1 MVFISNLY
9 FFWVCG
15 VMMPLLAL
23 FFLIFPPL
31 STYIGMAKPGTELS
45 ARLWVPLMCGVP
57 WFLLMI
63 PLWRS
68 IYTYLRFDKNGVT
81 EKCPLRKPV
90 EYPFSEFEDCGV
102 VDYYD
107 MPLIYLSKQTLTY
120 GQKGGNRQRH
130 ELIKWG
136 EDAIQISYTKR
147 AVRAI
152 RTYAPPELYE
162 KLCRDIDQNPHIKKK
177 YR

>member
-1 MVFISNLY
+1 MVFISNLL
-9 FFWVCG
+9 FFWYCG
-15 VMMPLLAL
+15 VVMPALCL
-23 FFLIFPPL
+23 FF
-31 STYIGMAKPGTELS
+31 IGLG
-45 ARLWVPLMCGVP
+45 LWDIESDPSIWAGIGIAGIGVAY
-57 WFLLMI
+57 FLLMI

-68 IYTYLRFDKNGVT
+68 FYTYLRFDKNGVT

-102 VDYYD
+102 VVYYD

>member
-1 MVFISNLY
+1 MVFISNLL
-9 FFWVCG
+9 FFWGGG
-15 VMMPLLAL
+15 VLMSVASL
-23 FFLIFPPL
+23 FLIWLAIWGLQHDPD
-31 STYIGMAKPGTELS
+31 TGARIGIAGI
-45 ARLWVPLMCGVP
+45 GVAY
-57 WFLLMI
+57 FLLMI

-102 VDYYD
+102 VVYYD
-107 MPLIYLSKQTLTY
+107 IPLIYLSKQTLTY